1 MYQGGATRGT
11 DSLKQ
16 VFAQQV
22 GQKLQSMLL
31 TTSPL
36 LSKWQDRVARSQ
48 LGSVL
53 LTLEKETG
61 KSTSWD
67 PKAAQRGLEMLKQGT
82 V

>member
-1 MYQGGATRGT
+1 MEGATRGT

-22 GQKLQSMLL
+22 EQKLQSMLL
-31 TTSPL
+31 TTSPN
-36 LSKWQDRVARSQ
+36 LSKWQDRVAQSQ

-61 KSTSWD
+61 RSTSWD
-67 PKAAQRGLEMLKQGT
+67 PRAAQRGLEMLRRGAL
-82 V
+82 